1 MSWLVLSLVNRQVTV
16 ESSGLTVK
24 AKLFGGGWRYE
35 CTNFSLSLLARFM
48 HQPIQVNTPLGVF
61 SGVLRRTET
70 SQQGGIGCLLLETRE
85 GWLLLKAW
93 TAVKR
98 RV

>member
-1 MSWLVLSLVNRQVTV
+1 MSERS
-16 ESSGLTVK
+16 
-24 AKLFGGGWRYE
+24 
-35 CTNFSLSLLARFM
+35 FSLSMLARFM
-48 HQPIQVNTPLGVF
+48 HQPIQVDTPLGMF

-70 SQQGGIGCLLLETRE
+70 SLHQGIGCLLLETRE
-85 GWLLLKAW
+85 GWLLVKSW